1 MDFDIV
7 ICQYEYKKS
16 GNSSPATCTQSS
28 NVEMITREEF
38 DRIIGGLKQR
48 NEENIIY
55 LKQVA

>member
-1 MDFDIV
+1 M